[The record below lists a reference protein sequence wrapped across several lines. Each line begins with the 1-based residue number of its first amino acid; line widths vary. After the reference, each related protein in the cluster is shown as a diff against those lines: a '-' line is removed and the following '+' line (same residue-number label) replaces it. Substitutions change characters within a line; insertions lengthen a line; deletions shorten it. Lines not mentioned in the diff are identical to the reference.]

1 MKRVLGI
8 IATARRFG
16 NSELMVKHI
25 LSRLPVQVEKRMLNL
40 AELKLEYCRAC
51 YKCLEPGQSCPL
63 PDDLNFVL
71 EGIRQADAIVLAV
84 PVYFLGP
91 HASLKVFA
99 DRLLG
104 VGANSEQY
112 AGKACVTITTY
123 GAPGWMG
130 YAQEVVDMLPKL
142 FRFQHVG
149 SLLVHA
155 ALPGE
160 GLANPQVVAELD
172 RLARALQTGGEVT
185 RAPFAC
191 PDCGSGYVRLQQADA
206 FLCPLCGSTGNV
218 GQAGLELGESRQQSR
233 FSPEGLKEHFNH
245 WLVEMKQKFLQNRVQ
260 LKEVQKPYRGLD
272 WWVRK

>member
-1 MKRVLGI
+1 MQRVLGI
-8 IATARRFG
+8 IATNRRFG

-25 LSRLPVQVEKRMLNL
+25 LSRLPETVEKRMVNL

-51 YKCLEPGQSCPL
+51 YKCLEPGQVCPI

-71 EGIRQADAIVLAV
+71 DEIRQADAIVLAV

-104 VGANSEQY
+104 VGADSELY
-112 AGKACVTITTY
+112 AGKPCVTITTY

-130 YAQEVVDMLPKL
+130 YAQEVVDILPKL
-142 FRFQHVG
+142 FRFNHVG

-160 GLANPQVVAELD
+160 GLGDSSTVAELD
-172 RLARALQTGGEVT
+172 ELARALQNGGQVQKG
-185 RAPFAC
+185 PFAC
-191 PDCGSGYVRLQQADA
+191 PDCGSGFVRLQQADS
-206 FLCPLCGSTGNV
+206 FLCPLCGSTGKV
-218 GQAGLELGESRQQSR
+218 TAGGLELSEQKLSR
-233 FSPEGLKEHFNH
+233 FSPEGLREHFTH
-245 WLVEMKQKFLQNRVQ
+245 WLVEMKQKFLQNREQ
-260 LKEVQKPYRGLD
+260 LKEIQKPYRGLD
-272 WWVRK
+272 WWIRK